1 MLELGIDVSISV
13 VNTLELGILELGI
26 DVSISVVNTLELGIL
41 ELGIDVSIS
50 VVKTLELG
58 ILELG
63 MLELGN
69 SVLESIS
76 LLIISEVSLLNGCVV
91 ESELISGK

>member
-13 VNTLELGILELGI
+13 VNTLELGILEL
-26 DVSISVVNTLELGIL
+26 D
-41 ELGIDVSIS
+41 
-50 VVKTLELG
+50 
-58 ILELG
+58 